1 MPRYRVLAGT
11 HSDFSAD
18 GKFSNMIYKR
28 GDTVL
33 TKSDLGK
40 LNSAGK
46 EDKFQLIPGSEEEV
60 PPVLPFSEQVH
71 SVTDYNAWLEKQ
83 KKAKLAP
90 PAAAPTPVT
99 PVTPVKPKHSS
110 EELHKLNVTQL
121 RDLAE
126 EEEIELAGASTKEKI
141 IEAILKAQ

>member
-83 KKAKLAP
+83 KKAKLTP
-90 PAAAPTPVT
+90 PAAAP
-99 PVTPVKPKHSS
+99 TPVKPKHSS